1 MARRILHIDMDAFF
15 ASVEQTDNPSLKGRP
30 VIIGADPKQG
40 RGRGVVST
48 CSYEAR
54 RFGVHSAMPI
64 SRAWELCPAGVYLP
78 VRMRRY
84 SEISNRVL
92 GILERYSPL
101 VEPVSIDEAFLDA
114 AGTEKLFGPA
124 ETVAEKIRRDIKAE
138 TGLTASIGIASC
150 KSVAKIASDINK
162 PDGVTIC
169 RAGDEEKFLRPLPVG
184 RLWGAGK
191 KTVERLE
198 LFGIRTI
205 GDLAATDITI
215 LKNITGD
222 AAGEHLWHLARG
234 IDPRPVVPDG
244 YERKSIS
251 EEKTFER
258 DTDDEALIARTV
270 LEMADGIS
278 RNMRSEGIAGRTVT
292 VKLRLTGFETCTRS
306 TSFDCSFSDMMTIR
320 DAAMAIIRAFDR
332 QGKQIRLI
340 GVGVTNLKQSAMI
353 EEQIDL
359 FSRKSEKEKMREDL
373 LDSLKARYGKKVTRG
388 SLLDCGSDED
398 DQ

>member
-1 MARRILHIDMDAFF
+1 MARIILHIDMDAFF
-15 ASVEQTDNPSLKGRP
+15 ASVEQIDNPSLKGKP

-64 SRAWELCPAGVYLP
+64 SRAWELCPAGIYLP
-78 VRMRRY
+78 PRMRRY
-84 SEISNRVL
+84 CEVSNRVFS
-92 GILERYSPL
+92 ILDQYSPL
-101 VEPVSIDEAFLDA
+101 VEPVSIDEAFLDCT
-114 AGTEKLFGPA
+114 GTERLFGPA
-124 ETVAEKIRRDIKAE
+124 ETVAERIRNAVKAE
-138 TGLTASIGIASC
+138 TGLTASIGIASN
-150 KSVAKIASDINK
+150 KSVAKIASDMNK

-169 RAGDEEKFLRPLPVG
+169 PPGEEEKFLRPLPVG

-198 LFGIRTI
+198 QFNIRTI
-205 GDLAATDITI
+205 GDLAATELSL

-222 AAGEHLWHLARG
+222 ASGEHLWNLARG
-234 IDPRPVVPDG
+234 IDARPVIPNG

-258 DTDDEALIARTV
+258 DTDDAVLIARTV

-292 VKLRLTGFETCTRS
+292 VKLRLTGFETFTRN

-320 DAAMAIIRAFDR
+320 DAAMSIITSFDR

-340 GVGVTNLKQSAMI
+340 GVGVTNLKQSALI

-359 FSRKSEKEKMREDL
+359 FTRKSDKEKKREDL
-373 LDSLKARYGKKVTRG
+373 LDELKARYGKKVTRG
-388 SLLDCGSDED
+388 SLLDCTDDDED
-398 DQ
+398 Q